1 MLATSQ
7 KSIQSAQRLLRQR
20 AAKLEVST
28 ASERQVIPN
37 EAKKLLGQILDALE
51 HGKKVQVL
59 ETETILTTHQAAKL
73 LDISRP
79 HFIGLLE
86 RGEIPYFKV
95 GSHRRIQLSDVQTY
109 KERRKT
115 ARIETLRELSAEAQK
130 LGLGY

>member
-1 MLATSQ
+1 MLMSSQ
-7 KSIQSAQRLLRQR
+7 NSIQSAQRLLKQK
-20 AAKLEVST
+20 AAKLEIST
-28 ASERQVIPN
+28 ANERQVIPN

-73 LDISRP
+73 LGVSRP

-86 RGEIPYFKV
+86 RGEIAYFKV
-95 GSHRRIQLSDVQTY
+95 GSHRRIQLADVQAH
-109 KERRKT
+109 KEKRKT
-115 ARIETLRELSAEAQK
+115 ARLETLRELSAEAQK